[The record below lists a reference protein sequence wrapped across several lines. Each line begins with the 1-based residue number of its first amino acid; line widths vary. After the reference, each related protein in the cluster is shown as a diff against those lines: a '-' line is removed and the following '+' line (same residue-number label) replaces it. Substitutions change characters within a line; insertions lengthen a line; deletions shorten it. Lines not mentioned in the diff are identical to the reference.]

1 VIRPPPNRPTEVAV
15 PARWLRGLLV
25 GVGIACLVLGSAAL
39 VVGCVL
45 SGSTYGGPVSGHFD
59 GRHFHNLRDV
69 PHGGFGRFL
78 KWRWTRRVNP
88 WSPRQ
93 NLAVDRM
100 LPPVIRVGRGELQ
113 VTFVNH
119 ATMLVQVD
127 GLNILT
133 DPIWSER
140 ASPVSFAG
148 PKRYHPPGI
157 PFEELPPIDVVLIS
171 HSHYDHMDLPTL
183 RRLEVA
189 HHPRVVVGL
198 GNGAVLRDAGLAR
211 VTELDWWQT
220 LRLGPETQV
229 TGVPS
234 QHFSGRGLFDGDR
247 TLWLGYVLEGPA
259 GPTYFA
265 GDTGAGPHFAQIRAR
280 FGRPRL
286 AILPIGAYRP
296 EWFMEA
302 VHISP
307 EQAVEADEMLGAGTA
322 VAVHFGTF
330 ALADDGQD
338 EPPVELLRALSRRG
352 AYSAAFWVLRP
363 GERRVVPLLSP

>member
-1 VIRPPPNRPTEVAV
+1 
-15 PARWLRGLLV
+15 
-25 GVGIACLVLGSAAL
+25 
-39 VVGCVL
+39 L
-45 SGSTYGGPVSGHFD
+45 SCSTYRGPVSAHFD
-59 GRHFHNLRDV
+59 GIRFHNLRDA

-78 KWRWTRRVNP
+78 KWRWMRHANP
-88 WSPRQ
+88 WSPRS
-93 NLAVDRM
+93 NLAVDSMFPMVARTA
-100 LPPVIRVGRGELQ
+100 RGDLH

-119 ATMLVQVD
+119 ATVLIQVD

-148 PKRYHPPGI
+148 PKRTHPPGI
-157 PFEELPPIDVVLIS
+157 RFEDLPPIDVVLIS

-183 RRLEVA
+183 RRLETA
-189 HHPRVVVGL
+189 HHPQVVVGL
-198 GNGAVLRDAGLAR
+198 GNGAVLREAGLAR
-211 VTELDWWQT
+211 VTELDWWQSLQ
-220 LRLGPETQV
+220 LRPGIQV

-247 TLWLGYVLEGPA
+247 TLWLGYVIEGPA
-259 GPTYFA
+259 GATYFA

-307 EQAVEADEMLGAGTA
+307 EQAVQADEILGAGTA
-322 VAVHFGTF
+322 MAMHFGTF

-338 EPPVELLRALSRRG
+338 EPAGELVRALARRG
-352 AYSAAFWVLRP
+352 AHSVNFWVPRP
-363 GERRVVPLLSP
+363 GERRIVPSL

>member
-1 VIRPPPNRPTEVAV
+1 MIRVPTNRTPSGVAARRALRLAVGAVIA
-15 PARWLRGLLV
+15 LL
-25 GVGIACLVLGSAAL
+25 LPSSATL
-39 VVGCVL
+39 SVGCGVL
-45 SGSTYGGPVSGHFD
+45 SGSTYRGPVSAHFD
-59 GRHFHNLRDV
+59 GKRFHNLRDV

-78 KWRWTRRVNP
+78 KWRWTRHANP
-88 WSPRQ
+88 WSPRS
-93 NLAVDRM
+93 NLAVDSMFPMVARTAPGD
-100 LPPVIRVGRGELQ
+100 LH

-119 ATMLVQVD
+119 ATVLIQVD

-148 PKRYHPPGI
+148 PKRTHPPGI
-157 PFEELPPIDVVLIS
+157 RFEDLPPIDVVLIS

-183 RRLEVA
+183 RRLEAA
-189 HHPRVVVGL
+189 HHPQVVVGL
-198 GNGAVLRDAGLAR
+198 GNGAVLREAGLAR
-211 VTELDWWQT
+211 VTELDWWQS
-220 LRLGPETQV
+220 LQLGPGIQV

-247 TLWLGYVLEGPA
+247 TLWLGYVIEGPA

-307 EQAVEADEMLGAGTA
+307 EQAVLADEILGAGTA
-322 VAVHFGTF
+322 MAMHFGTF

-338 EPPVELLRALSRRG
+338 EPAGELVRALARRG
-352 AYSAAFWVLRP
+352 AHSVNFWVPRP
-363 GERRVVPLLSP
+363 GERRIVPSL